1 MNLLQAYKDAIQQ
14 IDDVNNV
21 RAALVLL
28 DNIRNEEYIRIRQDY
43 SCFNSNATDP
53 FNELIETLLACER
66 LIKALTDFCVHN
78 ENFGVCI
85 LKKLPENK
93 IKFDIKK
100 AVYVERSWENG
111 R

>member
-28 DNIRNEEYIRIRQDY
+28 DNIRTDEFVRIRNAY

-85 LKKLPENK
+85 LKKLPDNK
-93 IKFDIKK
+93 IKSDIKK
-100 AVYVERSWENG
+100 AVEEKRDWENG